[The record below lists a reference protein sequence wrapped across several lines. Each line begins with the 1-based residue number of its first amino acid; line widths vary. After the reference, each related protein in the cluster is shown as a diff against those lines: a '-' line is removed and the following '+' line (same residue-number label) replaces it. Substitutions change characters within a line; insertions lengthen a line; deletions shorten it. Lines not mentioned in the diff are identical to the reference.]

1 MSLFLFEELPV
12 DLRPRERFL
21 EVGPSY
27 LSEVELLAIVLRTGQ
42 KKENVLHF
50 AERILR
56 HFNGLQGL
64 KEASIEELQE
74 LSGIGLVKAIE
85 LKSVVE
91 LGLRFAK
98 SQKTKLGQVVSSY
111 ALGQDLILEMK
122 DLNQEQL
129 IAIYLNT
136 KNEIIKK
143 EVLFVG
149 SLNQSIAHPREIFKG
164 ALKVSAASLILA
176 HNHPSGNLTPS
187 THDIAFT
194 KRVEEVGKLMGI
206 EVLDHFIIGQ
216 ENYLSLKEEGY
227 FKK

>member
-176 HNHPSGNLTPS
+176 HNHPSGNLLT
-187 THDIAFT
+187 I
-194 KRVEEVGKLMGI
+194 V
-206 EVLDHFIIGQ
+206 
-216 ENYLSLKEEGY
+216 
-227 FKK
+227 